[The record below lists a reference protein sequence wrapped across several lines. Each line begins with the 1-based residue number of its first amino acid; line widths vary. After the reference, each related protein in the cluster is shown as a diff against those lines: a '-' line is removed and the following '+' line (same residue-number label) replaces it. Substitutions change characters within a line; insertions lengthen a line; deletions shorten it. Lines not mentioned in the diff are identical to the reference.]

1 MSLKENIS
9 AAINSDINAQISS
22 DAATNISEEVNSHI
36 SLKTLSLQ
44 ESGEIVTVNNVTYS
58 TVHDNISMY
67 NNFVADDY
75 YASKSWVLSKNYLT
89 KEDIGDIDITN
100 NIEELLN
107 NKADKNH
114 NHNDLYYTKDVT
126 DATNNLLKE
135 ELTNKIPTKTS
146 QLVNDS
152 NYTTATQLNKV
163 TELIPN
169 TATVD
174 NQLADKNFVNS
185 SISTA
190 TAEFRGTVE
199 NLEDL
204 NNLTADI
211 NDYAFYKH
219 KDENGNT
226 VFDRYKFT
234 DQWEYEYTLNNS
246 SFTAE
251 QWATIN
257 SGITKNSIPTTT
269 SELINDS
276 NFATTS
282 AIPTKTSDLTNDSNF
297 AIISEI
303 PTKTSELINDSNYTT
318 SEDIQTAINN
328 IPSAGFEDILEGV
341 VGRTKVEWN
350 SLNAGEYGSN
360 STYNGATLPPV
371 MLEGTTAF
379 WNSGSGKPL
388 DISFHFTKKEKMTSL
403 QVKCPPYGGNST
415 TMTIYYAQEGDTELT
430 LYKEIAT
437 ISIIERKS
445 YDFNEEGISA
455 DYWVIRFTTSGWI
468 DLRLCKPGSSFT
480 PGLYSEV
487 FHEQLMDKM
496 NGYQPVGN
504 YALKSEIPTVPTKTS
519 QLINDSSYITST
531 DLNKVTELIP
541 NTATTE
547 NKLVDKNFVNSSIS
561 TATATFKGTF
571 DNLTEL
577 QQTSADLN
585 DYAYFKHTDDNHN
598 IVYSR
603 YKYSDGV
610 WNFEYDLNTTGF
622 TAEQWATINSGITAN
637 SIPTNYVD
645 LSSDQTI
652 DGTKIF
658 TVVPKLSRSAYVNAN
673 VVLPNEYQLVEYIQ
687 SSGTEY
693 IDTNSRIIANTR
705 FTCTWGSVFNNGTF
719 TSASGENKGYG
730 QGNPS
735 GSNPNIAGGGRL
747 QNGVVTFWFSGS
759 NYSTSLSASAST
771 SIYADIITTSENTLK
786 FSMTD
791 IISSTVFI
799 NNTLTNFTIYPVNN
813 MFLFRDSS
821 GQYPFYSAK
830 KIYDVKFETRA
841 SSSEEFTVVK
851 HLIPCYRKLDHVCGF
866 YDIIGNEFYTNKGTG
881 VLLAGPDVI
890 DGKLLYDLG
899 FNSNMVLS
907 ELRSITGYNSSK
919 TQVLK
924 NVNGIFKWVDE

>member
-36 SLKTLSLQ
+36 SLKTLSLK

-204 NNLTADI
+204 NTLIADI

-234 DQWEYEYTLNNS
+234 DKWEYEYTLNNS

-257 SGITKNSIPTTT
+257 SGITKNSIPTKT

-282 AIPTKTSDLTNDSNF
+282 AIPTKTSDLTNDSSF
-297 AIISEI
+297 VVISEI
-303 PTKTSELINDSNYTT
+303 PTKTSELTNDSGYTT
-318 SEDIQTAINN
+318 SEDIQTAIDN

-341 VGRTKVEWN
+341 TGRTKVEWN
-350 SLNAGEYGSN
+350 NLNASEYGSN

-371 MLEGTTAF
+371 MLESTTAF

-388 DISFHFTKKEKMTSL
+388 DISFHFAKKEKITSL
-403 QVKCPPYGGNST
+403 QVKCPPYGGHST

-445 YDFNEEGISA
+445 YDFNEEGILA
-455 DYWVIRFTTSGWI
+455 DYWVVRFTASGWI
-468 DLRLCKPGSSFT
+468 DLRLCKPGSAFT

-519 QLINDSSYITST
+519 QLTNDSSYINST
-531 DLNKVTELIP
+531 DLNKITELIP

-585 DYAYFKHTDDNHN
+585 DYAYFKHNDDNHN

-645 LSSDQTI
+645 LSSNQTI
-652 DGTKIF
+652 AGKKVFSTKPVYEEHI
-658 TVVPKLSRSAYVNAN
+658 VVGHN
-673 VVLPNEYQLVEYIQ
+673 LPDEYQEVEYIQ
-687 SSGTEY
+687 SGGTQY
-693 IDTNSRIIANTR
+693 IDTGINPKIKPRLVVNMMLLNSADKDYWGNKAIDGSSYYAN
-705 FTCTWGSVFNNGTF
+705 F
-719 TSASGENKGYG
+719 
-730 QGNPS
+730 
-735 GSNPNIAGGGRL
+735 AGGIVMYYRYGRTSSI
-747 QNGVVTFWFSGS
+747 NTGVSAPFNEFHEWDVSDAIYLDKVKLYTTNNVYTYNANQS
-759 NYSTSLSASAST
+759 NIYLFKSARS
-771 SIYADIITTSENTLK
+771 YG
-786 FSMTD
+786 
-791 IISSTVFI
+791 
-799 NNTLTNFTIYPVNN
+799 NF
-813 MFLFRDSS
+813 
-821 GQYPFYSAK
+821 
-830 KIYDVKFETRA
+830 RA
-841 SSSEEFTVVK
+841 SYFILYDGDEKVREYY
-851 HLIPCYRKLDHVCGF
+851 PCYRKSDNAIGLFDKVSNTFFPNLGSGVF
-866 YDIIGNEFYTNKGTG
+866 IKGNDIISGEAIIERELVSNADIQANI
-881 VLLAGPDVI
+881 LAYLQHIPNYSV
-890 DGKLLYDLG
+890 
-899 FNSNMVLS
+899 N
-907 ELRSITGYNSSK
+907 K

>member
-9 AAINSDINAQISS
+9 STINSDINTQISS
-22 DAATNISEEVNSHI
+22 DAATNISEEVDSHI
-36 SLKTLSLQ
+36 SLKTLSLK
-44 ESGEIVTVNNVTYS
+44 ESGEIIKVNNITYS

-114 NHNDLYYTKDVT
+114 DHNDLYYTKDIIDT
-126 DATNNLLKE
+126 TNNLLKE

-169 TATVD
+169 TATVN

-204 NNLTADI
+204 NNLIADI
-211 NDYAFYKH
+211 NDYSFYKH

-234 DQWEYEYTLNNS
+234 NKWEYEYTLNNS

-257 SGITKNSIPTTT
+257 SGITKNSIPTKT

-276 NFATTS
+276 NFATTD
-282 AIPTKTSDLTNDSNF
+282 AIPTKTSDLTNDSSF
-297 AIISEI
+297 VVISEI
-303 PTKTSELINDSNYTT
+303 PTKTSELINDSGYTT
-318 SEDIQTAINN
+318 SEDIQIAIDN

-415 TMTIYYAQEGDTELT
+415 TMTVYYAQEGDTELT

-504 YALKSEIPTVPTKTS
+504 YALKSDIPTVPTKTS
-519 QLINDSSYITST
+519 QLINDSNFIT
-531 DLNKVTELIP
+531 
-541 NTATTE
+541 
-547 NKLVDKNFVNSSIS
+547 
-561 TATATFKGTF
+561 
-571 DNLTEL
+571 
-577 QQTSADLN
+577 
-585 DYAYFKHTDDNHN
+585 
-598 IVYSR
+598 
-603 YKYSDGV
+603 
-610 WNFEYDLNTTGF
+610 
-622 TAEQWATINSGITAN
+622 
-637 SIPTNYVD
+637 
-645 LSSDQTI
+645 
-652 DGTKIF
+652 
-658 TVVPKLSRSAYVNAN
+658 
-673 VVLPNEYQLVEYIQ
+673 VE
-687 SSGTEY
+687 E
-693 IDTNSRIIANTR
+693 
-705 FTCTWGSVFNNGTF
+705 
-719 TSASGENKGYG
+719 
-730 QGNPS
+730 
-735 GSNPNIAGGGRL
+735 
-747 QNGVVTFWFSGS
+747 
-759 NYSTSLSASAST
+759 
-771 SIYADIITTSENTLK
+771 
-786 FSMTD
+786 
-791 IISSTVFI
+791 
-799 NNTLTNFTIYPVNN
+799 
-813 MFLFRDSS
+813 
-821 GQYPFYSAK
+821 
-830 KIYDVKFETRA
+830 
-841 SSSEEFTVVK
+841 
-851 HLIPCYRKLDHVCGF
+851 
-866 YDIIGNEFYTNKGTG
+866 
-881 VLLAGPDVI
+881 
-890 DGKLLYDLG
+890 
-899 FNSNMVLS
+899 VLS
-907 ELRSITGYNSSK
+907 ELRSITGYDSSK

>member
-36 SLKTLSLQ
+36 SLKSLSLK

-114 NHNDLYYTKDVT
+114 DHNDLYYTKDVIDIT
-126 DATNNLLKE
+126 DNLLKE

-169 TATVD
+169 TATAD

-257 SGITKNSIPTTT
+257 SGITKNSIPTNYVTTDTEQRVTGRKIFAVRPMCEVEKTTGHFLPDEYQEVEYIQSSGSQYINTGINPKIKPRVIMKMAMIDPRDSDYFGNSAINGSAFFGNFSAYSLMYYRYGSTSALNTGISVKQNQWHEWDISQSVYLDGDLRYTTTNTYTYNSSQISICIFKCRNYATYQLAYFILYDGEEKVREFYPCYRKSDSAIGLYDKVTNKFYPNSGRGTFIKGADVQSGTFIEEYELAT
-269 SELINDS
+269 SEALKTMSYNDLLDKPL
-276 NFATTS
+276 
-282 AIPTKTSDLTNDSNF
+282 IPTKTSQLTNDSNYL
-297 AIISEI
+297 
-303 PTKTSELINDSNYTT
+303 TKTNGDS
-318 SEDIQTAINN
+318 
-328 IPSAGFEDILEGV
+328 
-341 VGRTKVEWN
+341 
-350 SLNAGEYGSN
+350 
-360 STYNGATLPPV
+360 
-371 MLEGTTAF
+371 
-379 WNSGSGKPL
+379 
-388 DISFHFTKKEKMTSL
+388 
-403 QVKCPPYGGNST
+403 
-415 TMTIYYAQEGDTELT
+415 YYQAKGD
-430 LYKEIAT
+430 
-437 ISIIERKS
+437 
-445 YDFNEEGISA
+445 
-455 DYWVIRFTTSGWI
+455 
-468 DLRLCKPGSSFT
+468 
-480 PGLYSEV
+480 
-487 FHEQLMDKM
+487 
-496 NGYQPVGN
+496 
-504 YALKSEIPTVPTKTS
+504 YALKSEIPTVNNAS
-519 QLINDSSYITST
+519 
-531 DLNKVTELIP
+531 
-541 NTATTE
+541 
-547 NKLVDKNFVNSSIS
+547 LVIQQNGIDI
-561 TATATFKGTF
+561 ATF
-571 DNLTEL
+571 
-577 QQTSADLN
+577 
-585 DYAYFKHTDDNHN
+585 
-598 IVYSR
+598 
-603 YKYSDGV
+603 
-610 WNFEYDLNTTGF
+610 
-622 TAEQWATINSGITAN
+622 TAN
-637 SIPTNYVD
+637 SEIDTTVDITTPTNYVD
-645 LSSDQTI
+645 LTSNQTI

-658 TVVPKLSRSAYVNAN
+658 TVVPKVYKNAYVNAD
-673 VVLPNEYQLVEYIQ
+673 VVLPDEYQLVEYIQ

-705 FTCTWGSVFNNGTF
+705 FTCTWGSVFNNGSF
-719 TSASGENKGYG
+719 VSASGENKGYG

-735 GSNPNIAGGGRL
+735 GASPNITGGGRL
-747 QNGVVTFWFSGS
+747 QNNVITFWFSGS
-759 NYSTSLSASAST
+759 NYSTSLNASLST
-771 SIYADIITTSENTLK
+771 SIYTDIITTSENTLK
-786 FSMTD
+786 FNMTD
-791 IISSTVFI
+791 IINDTVFI
-799 NNTLTNFTIYPVNN
+799 NNTITNFTNYPVHN

-851 HLIPCYRKLDHVCGF
+851 HLIPCYRKSDNVCGF

-881 VLLAGPDVI
+881 TFVSGSDII
-890 DGKLLYDLG
+890 DGKLLYNLG
-899 FNSNMVLS
+899 FNYGTVLS
-907 ELRSITGYNSSK
+907 ELRSITGYDSSK

>member
-36 SLKTLSLQ
+36 NLKSLSLK
-44 ESGEIVTVNNVTYS
+44 ESGEIVTVNNITYS

-67 NNFVADDY
+67 NNFVTDDY

-114 NHNDLYYTKDVT
+114 DHNDLYYTKDVIDIT
-126 DATNNLLKE
+126 DNLLKE

-169 TATVD
+169 TATAD

-204 NNLTADI
+204 NSISANI

-219 KDENGNT
+219 IDENGNT
-226 VFDRYKFT
+226 LFDRYKFT
-234 DQWEYEYTLNNS
+234 DKWEYEYTLNNS

-257 SGITKNSIPTTT
+257 SGLTENSIPTNYVTTDTEQRVTGRKIFAVRPMCEVEKTTGHYLPDEYQEVEYIQSSGSQYINTGVNPKIKPRVIMKMAMINPSDSDYFGNSAINGSAFFGDFSAYSLMYYRYGSTSALNTGISVKQNQWHEWDISQSVYLDGDLRYTTTNTYTYNSNQINICIFKCRNYATYQLAYFILYDGEEKVREFYPCYRKSDSVIGLYDKVTNKFYPNNGNGVFIKGADVQSGTFIEEYEFLTSEYFKSISYKDLVDKPFIPTHISQLTNDKNYLTKINGDSYYQAKGDYALKSEMPTVPTKVSELTNDSGFVTISVIPTKT

-276 NFATTS
+276 NFATAS
-282 AIPTKTSDLTNDSNF
+282 AIPTKTSDLT
-297 AIISEI
+297 
-303 PTKTSELINDSNYTT
+303 NDSNYTT

-371 MLEGTTAF
+371 MLESTTAF

-445 YDFNEEGISA
+445 YDFNEESISA
-455 DYWVIRFTTSGWI
+455 DYWVIRFTTPGWI

-504 YALKSEIPTVPTKTS
+504 YALKSDIPTVPTKTS
-519 QLINDSSYITST
+519 QLINDSNFIT
-531 DLNKVTELIP
+531 
-541 NTATTE
+541 
-547 NKLVDKNFVNSSIS
+547 
-561 TATATFKGTF
+561 
-571 DNLTEL
+571 
-577 QQTSADLN
+577 
-585 DYAYFKHTDDNHN
+585 
-598 IVYSR
+598 
-603 YKYSDGV
+603 
-610 WNFEYDLNTTGF
+610 
-622 TAEQWATINSGITAN
+622 
-637 SIPTNYVD
+637 
-645 LSSDQTI
+645 
-652 DGTKIF
+652 
-658 TVVPKLSRSAYVNAN
+658 
-673 VVLPNEYQLVEYIQ
+673 VE
-687 SSGTEY
+687 E
-693 IDTNSRIIANTR
+693 
-705 FTCTWGSVFNNGTF
+705 
-719 TSASGENKGYG
+719 
-730 QGNPS
+730 
-735 GSNPNIAGGGRL
+735 
-747 QNGVVTFWFSGS
+747 
-759 NYSTSLSASAST
+759 
-771 SIYADIITTSENTLK
+771 
-786 FSMTD
+786 
-791 IISSTVFI
+791 
-799 NNTLTNFTIYPVNN
+799 
-813 MFLFRDSS
+813 
-821 GQYPFYSAK
+821 
-830 KIYDVKFETRA
+830 
-841 SSSEEFTVVK
+841 
-851 HLIPCYRKLDHVCGF
+851 
-866 YDIIGNEFYTNKGTG
+866 
-881 VLLAGPDVI
+881 
-890 DGKLLYDLG
+890 
-899 FNSNMVLS
+899 VLS
-907 ELRSITGYNSSK
+907 ELRSITGYDSSK
-919 TQVLK
+919 AQVLK
-924 NVNGIFKWVDE
+924 NVNGIFKWIDE

>member
-36 SLKTLSLQ
+36 SLKKLSLK
-44 ESGEIVTVNNVTYS
+44 ESGEIVKVNNITYS
-58 TVHDNISMY
+58 TVNDNISMY
-67 NNFVADDY
+67 NNFVADNY

-89 KEDIGDIDITN
+89 KEDIGDIDITK

-107 NKADKNH
+107 NKADKDH
-114 NHNDLYYTKDVT
+114 DHNDLYYTKDVIDT
-126 DATNNLLKE
+126 TENLLKE

-152 NYTTATQLNKV
+152 HYTTATQLKKV

-169 TATVD
+169 TATVN

-219 KDENGNT
+219 LDDDGNT

-234 DQWEYEYTLNNS
+234 DKWEYEYTLNNS

-257 SGITKNSIPTTT
+257 SGLTVNSIPTKT

-276 NFATTS
+276 NFATTN
-282 AIPTKTSDLTNDSNF
+282 AIPTKTSDLINDSSF
-297 AIISEI
+297 VVISEM
-303 PTKTSELINDSNYTT
+303 PTKTSELTNDSGYTT
-318 SEDIQTAINN
+318 SEDIQTAIDN
-328 IPSAGFEDILEGV
+328 IPPAGFEDILEGLI
-341 VGRTKVEWN
+341 GRTKVEWN
-350 SLNAGEYGSN
+350 TLNTSEYGSN

-371 MLEGTTAF
+371 MLESATAF

-388 DISFHFTKKEKMTSL
+388 DISFHFAKKEKITSL
-403 QVKCPPYGGNST
+403 QVKCPPYGGNSI
-415 TMTIYYAQEGDTELT
+415 TMTVYYAQEGDTELT

-455 DYWVIRFTTSGWI
+455 DYWVVRFTAPGWI
-468 DLRLCKPGSSFT
+468 DLRLCKPISSFT

-487 FHEQLMDKM
+487 FHEQLMDKL

-504 YALKSEIPTVPTKTS
+504 YALKSDIPTVPTKTS
-519 QLINDSSYITST
+519 QLINDSSYVTST

-577 QQTSADLN
+577 EQTSADLN

-598 IVYSR
+598 IIYSR

-645 LSSDQTI
+645 LSSDQNI
-652 DGTKIF
+652 AGKKVFSEKPVYEEHII
-658 TVVPKLSRSAYVNAN
+658 VGHN
-673 VVLPNEYQLVEYIQ
+673 LPDEYQEVEYIQ
-687 SSGTEY
+687 SGGTQY
-693 IDTNSRIIANTR
+693 IDTGINPKIKPRVVVNMMLLNSADKDYWGNKAINGSAYFAN
-705 FTCTWGSVFNNGTF
+705 F
-719 TSASGENKGYG
+719 ASGILMYYRYG
-730 QGNPS
+730 RTSSLNTGVSAPFNEFHEWDVSDAIYLDKVKLYTTNNVYTYNADQSNIYLFKSARSYGN
-735 GSNPNIAGGGRL
+735 
-747 QNGVVTFWFSGS
+747 F
-759 NYSTSLSASAST
+759 
-771 SIYADIITTSENTLK
+771 
-786 FSMTD
+786 
-791 IISSTVFI
+791 
-799 NNTLTNFTIYPVNN
+799 
-813 MFLFRDSS
+813 
-821 GQYPFYSAK
+821 
-830 KIYDVKFETRA
+830 RA
-841 SSSEEFTVVK
+841 SYFILYDGDEKVREYY
-851 HLIPCYRKLDHVCGF
+851 PCYRKSDNAIGLFDKVSNTFFPNLGSGVF
-866 YDIIGNEFYTNKGTG
+866 IKGNDIISGEAIVERELVSNADIQANI
-881 VLLAGPDVI
+881 LAYLKHIVNYDV
-890 DGKLLYDLG
+890 
-899 FNSNMVLS
+899 N
-907 ELRSITGYNSSK
+907 K

>member
-1 MSLKENIS
+1 MSLKKNIS
-9 AAINSDINAQISS
+9 STVNTNINTQISS

-36 SLKTLSLQ
+36 SLKALSLK
-44 ESGEIVTVNNVTYS
+44 ESGEIVNVNNITYS
-58 TVHDNISMY
+58 TVHDNIDMY

-114 NHNDLYYTKDVT
+114 NHNDLYYTKDVIDLT
-126 DATNNLLKE
+126 DNLLKE

-146 QLVNDS
+146 QLINDS
-152 NYTTATQLNKV
+152 NYTTVMQLNKV

-199 NLEDL
+199 NLENL
-204 NNLTADI
+204 NNLIADI

-226 VFDRYKFT
+226 VFDRYKFN
-234 DQWEYEYTLNNS
+234 DQWDYEYTLNNS

-251 QWATIN
+251 QWSAIN
-257 SGITKNSIPTTT
+257 SEITSNLVNTIKDNTIALNNL
-269 SELINDS
+269 SEIARTGSYTDLIDKPI
-276 NFATTS
+276 
-282 AIPTKTSDLTNDSNF
+282 IPTKISELTNDSG
-297 AIISEI
+297 
-303 PTKTSELINDSNYTT
+303 YTT
-318 SEDIQTAINN
+318 SEDIQTAIDN
-328 IPSAGFEDILEGV
+328 IPSASFADILEGI

-350 SLNAGEYGSN
+350 NLNAGEYGSN

-371 MLEGTTAF
+371 MLESTTAF

-388 DISFHFTKKEKMTSL
+388 DISFHFTKKEKITSL

-445 YDFNEEGISA
+445 YDFNEEGILA
-455 DYWVIRFTTSGWI
+455 DYWVIRFTAPGWI
-468 DLRLCKPGSSFT
+468 DLRLCKPGGSFT

-504 YALKSEIPTVPTKTS
+504 YALKSDIPTVPTKTS

-541 NTATTE
+541 DTATIE

-645 LSSDQTI
+645 LSSDQI
-652 DGTKIF
+652 INGKKIF
-658 TVVPKLSRSAYVNAN
+658 SEKPVYEEHIVVGHN
-673 VVLPNEYQLVEYIQ
+673 LPDEYQEVEYIQ
-687 SSGTEY
+687 SGGTQY
-693 IDTNSRIIANTR
+693 IDTGINPKIKPRVVVNMMLLNSADKDDWGNKAIDGSSYYAN
-705 FTCTWGSVFNNGTF
+705 F
-719 TSASGENKGYG
+719 
-730 QGNPS
+730 
-735 GSNPNIAGGGRL
+735 AGGILMYYRYGRTSSI
-747 QNGVVTFWFSGS
+747 NTGVSAPFNEFHEWDVSDAIYLDKVKLYTTNNVYTYDANQS
-759 NYSTSLSASAST
+759 NIYLFKSARS
-771 SIYADIITTSENTLK
+771 YG
-786 FSMTD
+786 
-791 IISSTVFI
+791 
-799 NNTLTNFTIYPVNN
+799 NF
-813 MFLFRDSS
+813 
-821 GQYPFYSAK
+821 
-830 KIYDVKFETRA
+830 RA
-841 SSSEEFTVVK
+841 SYFILYDGDEKVREYY
-851 HLIPCYRKLDHVCGF
+851 PCYRKSDNAIGLFDKVSNTFFPNLGSGIF
-866 YDIIGNEFYTNKGTG
+866 IKGNDIISGEAIVERELVSNADIQANI
-881 VLLAGPDVI
+881 LAYLQHIV
-890 DGKLLYDLG
+890 
-899 FNSNMVLS
+899 N
-907 ELRSITGYNSSK
+907 YNVNR

>member
-22 DAATNISEEVNSHI
+22 DAATNISEEVNSYI

-44 ESGEIVTVNNVTYS
+44 ERGEIVKVNNITYS
-58 TVHDNISMY
+58 TVNDNISMY

-114 NHNDLYYTKDVT
+114 DHNDLYYTKDVIDLT
-126 DATNNLLKE
+126 DNLLKE

-169 TATVD
+169 TATV
-174 NQLADKNFVNS
+174 
-185 SISTA
+185 
-190 TAEFRGTVE
+190 
-199 NLEDL
+199 
-204 NNLTADI
+204 
-211 NDYAFYKH
+211 
-219 KDENGNT
+219 
-226 VFDRYKFT
+226 
-234 DQWEYEYTLNNS
+234 
-246 SFTAE
+246 
-251 QWATIN
+251 
-257 SGITKNSIPTTT
+257 
-269 SELINDS
+269 
-276 NFATTS
+276 
-282 AIPTKTSDLTNDSNF
+282 
-297 AIISEI
+297 
-303 PTKTSELINDSNYTT
+303 
-318 SEDIQTAINN
+318 
-328 IPSAGFEDILEGV
+328 
-341 VGRTKVEWN
+341 
-350 SLNAGEYGSN
+350 
-360 STYNGATLPPV
+360 
-371 MLEGTTAF
+371 
-379 WNSGSGKPL
+379 
-388 DISFHFTKKEKMTSL
+388 
-403 QVKCPPYGGNST
+403 
-415 TMTIYYAQEGDTELT
+415 
-430 LYKEIAT
+430 
-437 ISIIERKS
+437 
-445 YDFNEEGISA
+445 
-455 DYWVIRFTTSGWI
+455 
-468 DLRLCKPGSSFT
+468 
-480 PGLYSEV
+480 
-487 FHEQLMDKM
+487 
-496 NGYQPVGN
+496 
-504 YALKSEIPTVPTKTS
+504 
-519 QLINDSSYITST
+519 
-531 DLNKVTELIP
+531 
-541 NTATTE
+541 E

-577 QQTSADLN
+577 QQANADLN
-585 DYAYFKHTDDNHN
+585 DYAYFKHIDDNHN

-622 TAEQWATINSGITAN
+622 TAEQWATINSGVTAN

-645 LSSDQTI
+645 LTSNQTI

-658 TVVPKLSRSAYVNAN
+658 TVVPKVYKNAYVNAN
-673 VVLPNEYQLVEYIQ
+673 IVLPDGYQLVEYIQ

-693 IDTNSRIIANTR
+693 IDTNSRVIANTR
-705 FTCTWGSVFNNGTF
+705 FTCTWGSVFNNGSF
-719 TSASGENKGYG
+719 VASSTENKGYG

-735 GSNPNIAGGGRL
+735 GSSPNIAGGGRL

-759 NYSTSLSASAST
+759 NYSTSLVPSVST
-771 SIYADIITTSENTLK
+771 NVYTDIITTSENTLN

-791 IISSTVFI
+791 IITNNVFT
-799 NNTLTNFTIYPVNN
+799 NTTLTNFTNYPVRN

-841 SSSEEFTVVK
+841 SSSEDFVVVK
-851 HLIPCYRKLDHVCGF
+851 HLIPCYRKSDNVCGF

-881 VLLAGPDVI
+881 TLIAGSNIV

-899 FNSNMVLS
+899 FNYNSVLS
-907 ELRSITGYNSSK
+907 ELKSITGYNSSK

>member
-9 AAINSDINAQISS
+9 STINSDINAKISS
-22 DAATNISEEVNSHI
+22 DAATNISEEVDSHI
-36 SLKTLSLQ
+36 SLKTLSLK
-44 ESGEIVTVNNVTYS
+44 ESGEIVKINNVTYS

-114 NHNDLYYTKDVT
+114 DHNDLYYTKDIT

-146 QLVNDS
+146 QLVNAS

-163 TELIPN
+163 TELIPT
-169 TATVD
+169 TATAD

-219 KDENGNT
+219 KDKNGNT

-282 AIPTKTSDLTNDSNF
+282 AIPTKTS
-297 AIISEI
+297 
-303 PTKTSELINDSNYTT
+303 ELINDSNYTT
-318 SEDIQTAINN
+318 SEDIQTAIDN

-371 MLEGTTAF
+371 MLESTTAF

-531 DLNKVTELIP
+531 DLNKVTKLIP
-541 NTATTE
+541 NTATIE

-577 QQTSADLN
+577 QQTNADLN

-645 LSSDQTI
+645 LSSDQI
-652 DGTKIF
+652 INGKKIF
-658 TVVPKLSRSAYVNAN
+658 SKKPVYEEHIVITNHN
-673 VVLPNEYQLVEYIQ
+673 LPDEYQEVEYIQ
-687 SSGTEY
+687 SGGTQY
-693 IDTNSRIIANTR
+693 IDTGINPKIKPRVVVNMMLLNSADKDYWGNNNIDGSAYLAN
-705 FTCTWGSVFNNGTF
+705 F
-719 TSASGENKGYG
+719 ASGILMYYRYG
-730 QGNPS
+730 RT
-735 GSNPNIAGGGRL
+735 GSINTGVTAPFNEFHEWDVSDAIYLDKVKLYTTPNVYTYNAN
-747 QNGVVTFWFSGS
+747 QS
-759 NYSTSLSASAST
+759 N
-771 SIYADIITTSENTLK
+771 IY
-786 FSMTD
+786 
-791 IISSTVFI
+791 
-799 NNTLTNFTIYPVNN
+799 
-813 MFLFRDSS
+813 LFR
-821 GQYPFYSAK
+821 SARSYGVFRASYFI
-830 KIYDVKFETRA
+830 IYDGDEKVREYY
-841 SSSEEFTVVK
+841 
-851 HLIPCYRKLDHVCGF
+851 PCYRKSDNAIGLFDKVSNTFFPNLGSGIF
-866 YDIIGNEFYTNKGTG
+866 IKGNDIIPGDTVFERELISNADITAYLKN
-881 VLLAGPDVI
+881 I
-890 DGKLLYDLG
+890 SNYDA
-899 FNSNMVLS
+899 N
-907 ELRSITGYNSSK
+907 K
-919 TQVLK
+919 TQILK
-924 NVNGIFKWVDE
+924 NINGIFKWVDE

>member
-9 AAINSDINAQISS
+9 TAIKSDINAQISS
-22 DAATNISEEVNSHI
+22 DAATNISEEVDSHI
-36 SLKTLSLQ
+36 SLKKLSLK
-44 ESGEIVTVNNVTYS
+44 ESGEIIKVNNITYS
-58 TVHDNISMY
+58 TVNDNISMY

-114 NHNDLYYTKDVT
+114 DHNDLYYTKDVIDLT
-126 DATNNLLKE
+126 DNLLKE

-152 NYTTATQLNKV
+152 NYTTVMQLNKI
-163 TELIPN
+163 TELVPN
-169 TATVD
+169 TATVN

-204 NNLTADI
+204 NSISANI

-219 KDENGNT
+219 IDESGNT
-226 VFDRYKFT
+226 LFDRYKFT
-234 DQWEYEYTLNNS
+234 DKWEYEYTLNNS

-257 SGITKNSIPTTT
+257 SGITKNSIPTKT

-303 PTKTSELINDSNYTT
+303 PTKTSELVNDSNYTT
-318 SEDIQTAINN
+318 SEDIQIAIDN
-328 IPSAGFEDILEGV
+328 IPSAGFADILEGLI
-341 VGRTKVEWN
+341 GRTKVEWN

-415 TMTIYYAQEGDTELT
+415 TMTIYYAQEGDTELI

-445 YDFNEEGISA
+445 YDFNEEGILA

-504 YALKSEIPTVPTKTS
+504 YALKSDIPTVPTKTS
-519 QLINDSSYITST
+519 QLTNDSNFIT
-531 DLNKVTELIP
+531 
-541 NTATTE
+541 
-547 NKLVDKNFVNSSIS
+547 
-561 TATATFKGTF
+561 
-571 DNLTEL
+571 
-577 QQTSADLN
+577 
-585 DYAYFKHTDDNHN
+585 
-598 IVYSR
+598 
-603 YKYSDGV
+603 
-610 WNFEYDLNTTGF
+610 
-622 TAEQWATINSGITAN
+622 
-637 SIPTNYVD
+637 
-645 LSSDQTI
+645 
-652 DGTKIF
+652 
-658 TVVPKLSRSAYVNAN
+658 
-673 VVLPNEYQLVEYIQ
+673 VE
-687 SSGTEY
+687 G
-693 IDTNSRIIANTR
+693 
-705 FTCTWGSVFNNGTF
+705 
-719 TSASGENKGYG
+719 
-730 QGNPS
+730 
-735 GSNPNIAGGGRL
+735 
-747 QNGVVTFWFSGS
+747 
-759 NYSTSLSASAST
+759 
-771 SIYADIITTSENTLK
+771 
-786 FSMTD
+786 
-791 IISSTVFI
+791 
-799 NNTLTNFTIYPVNN
+799 
-813 MFLFRDSS
+813 
-821 GQYPFYSAK
+821 
-830 KIYDVKFETRA
+830 
-841 SSSEEFTVVK
+841 
-851 HLIPCYRKLDHVCGF
+851 
-866 YDIIGNEFYTNKGTG
+866 
-881 VLLAGPDVI
+881 
-890 DGKLLYDLG
+890 
-899 FNSNMVLS
+899 VLS

>member
-36 SLKTLSLQ
+36 NLKKLSLQ
-44 ESGEIVTVNNVTYS
+44 ERGEIVKVNNITYS

-114 NHNDLYYTKDVT
+114 NHNDLYYTKDVIDLT
-126 DATNNLLKE
+126 DNLLKE

-152 NYTTATQLNKV
+152 DYTTATQLNKV

-169 TATVD
+169 TATTD

-204 NNLTADI
+204 NGLDANI
-211 NDYAFYKH
+211 NDYAFYRH
-219 KDENGNT
+219 IDESGNT
-226 VFDRYKFT
+226 LFDRYKFT
-234 DQWEYEYTLNNS
+234 NKWEYEYTLNNS

-257 SGITKNSIPTTT
+257 SG
-269 SELINDS
+269 
-276 NFATTS
+276 
-282 AIPTKTSDLTNDSNF
+282 
-297 AIISEI
+297 
-303 PTKTSELINDSNYTT
+303 
-318 SEDIQTAINN
+318 
-328 IPSAGFEDILEGV
+328 
-341 VGRTKVEWN
+341 
-350 SLNAGEYGSN
+350 
-360 STYNGATLPPV
+360 
-371 MLEGTTAF
+371 
-379 WNSGSGKPL
+379 
-388 DISFHFTKKEKMTSL
+388 
-403 QVKCPPYGGNST
+403 
-415 TMTIYYAQEGDTELT
+415 
-430 LYKEIAT
+430 
-437 ISIIERKS
+437 
-445 YDFNEEGISA
+445 
-455 DYWVIRFTTSGWI
+455 
-468 DLRLCKPGSSFT
+468 
-480 PGLYSEV
+480 
-487 FHEQLMDKM
+487 
-496 NGYQPVGN
+496 
-504 YALKSEIPTVPTKTS
+504 
-519 QLINDSSYITST
+519 
-531 DLNKVTELIP
+531 
-541 NTATTE
+541 
-547 NKLVDKNFVNSSIS
+547 
-561 TATATFKGTF
+561 
-571 DNLTEL
+571 LTE
-577 QQTSADLN
+577 
-585 DYAYFKHTDDNHN
+585 
-598 IVYSR
+598 
-603 YKYSDGV
+603 
-610 WNFEYDLNTTGF
+610 
-622 TAEQWATINSGITAN
+622 N
-637 SIPTNYVD
+637 SIPTNYVTTDTEQRVTGKKIFAVRPMCEIEKTIGHYLPDEYQEVEYIQSSGSQYINTGVNPKIKPRVIMKMAMINPGDSDYFGNSSINGSAFFGNFSSYGLNFYRYGSTSALNTGISVKQNQWYEWDISQSVYLDGD
-645 LSSDQTI
+645 LRYTTTNTYTYNPNQINISIFKCRNYATYQLAYFILYDGEEKVREFYPCYRKSDGVIGLYDKVTNKFYPNNGNGVFIRGADIQSGTFIEEYKFLTSEDFKSISYKDLVDKPFIPTHISQLINDKNYLTKTNGDSYYQAKGDYALKSEMPTVNNASLVIQQNGVDIATFTANSETDTTVDITTPTDYVDLTSNQTI

-658 TVVPKLSRSAYVNAN
+658 TVVPKVYKNAYVNAD
-673 VVLPNEYQLVEYIQ
+673 VVLPDEYQLVEYIQ

-693 IDTNSRIIANTR
+693 IDTNSRVIANTR
-705 FTCTWGSVFNNGTF
+705 FTCTWGSVFNNGSF
-719 TSASGENKGYG
+719 VASSTENKGYG

-735 GSNPNIAGGGRL
+735 GSSPNIAGGGRL
-747 QNGVVTFWFSGS
+747 QNNVVTFWFSGS
-759 NYSTSLSASAST
+759 NYSTSLGPSVST
-771 SIYADIITTSENTLK
+771 SVYTDIITTSENNLN

-791 IISSTVFI
+791 IITNNVFT
-799 NNTLTNFTIYPVNN
+799 NTTLTNFTIYPVNN

-841 SSSEEFTVVK
+841 SSSEDFVVVK
-851 HLIPCYRKLDHVCGF
+851 HLIPCYRKSDHVCGF

-881 VLLAGPDVI
+881 TLIAGSDVI
-890 DGKLLYDLG
+890 EGKLLYDLG

>member
-36 SLKTLSLQ
+36 SLKSLSLK
-44 ESGEIVTVNNVTYS
+44 ESGEIVTVNNITYS

-114 NHNDLYYTKDVT
+114 DHNDLYYTKDVIDIT
-126 DATNNLLKE
+126 DNLLKE
-135 ELTNKIPTKTS
+135 ELINKIPTKTS

-199 NLEDL
+199 NLEEL
-204 NNLTADI
+204 NSISANI

-219 KDENGNT
+219 IDKNGNT
-226 VFDRYKFT
+226 LFDRYKFT
-234 DQWEYEYTLNNS
+234 DKWEYEYTLNNS

-257 SGITKNSIPTTT
+257 SGLTENSIPTNYVTTDTEQRVTGRKIFAVRPMCEVEKTTGHYLPDEYQEVEYIQSSGSQYINTGVNPKIKPRVIMKMAMIDPRDSDYFGNSAINGSAFFGNFSAYSLMYYRYGSTSALNTGISVKQNQWHEWDISQSVYLDGDLRYTTTNTYTYNSNQISICIFKCRNYATYQLAYFILYDGEEKVREFYPCYRKSDNEIGLYDRVTNEFYPNSGRGVFIKGADVQSGTFIEEYELAT
-269 SELINDS
+269 SEALKTMSYNDLLDKPL
-276 NFATTS
+276 
-282 AIPTKTSDLTNDSNF
+282 IPTNISQLTNDKNYLTKTNGDSYYQAKGNYALKSEIPTVPTKVSELTNDSGF
-297 AIISEI
+297 VTIGVI
-303 PTKTSELINDSNYTT
+303 PTKTSELTNDSDYTT
-318 SEDIQTAINN
+318 LEDIQTAIDN

-341 VGRTKVEWN
+341 IGRTKVEWN

-388 DISFHFTKKEKMTSL
+388 DISFHFTKKEKITSL

-455 DYWVIRFTTSGWI
+455 DYWVIRFTAPGWI

-519 QLINDSSYITST
+519 QLINDSNFIT
-531 DLNKVTELIP
+531 
-541 NTATTE
+541 
-547 NKLVDKNFVNSSIS
+547 
-561 TATATFKGTF
+561 
-571 DNLTEL
+571 
-577 QQTSADLN
+577 
-585 DYAYFKHTDDNHN
+585 
-598 IVYSR
+598 
-603 YKYSDGV
+603 
-610 WNFEYDLNTTGF
+610 
-622 TAEQWATINSGITAN
+622 
-637 SIPTNYVD
+637 
-645 LSSDQTI
+645 
-652 DGTKIF
+652 
-658 TVVPKLSRSAYVNAN
+658 
-673 VVLPNEYQLVEYIQ
+673 VE
-687 SSGTEY
+687 E
-693 IDTNSRIIANTR
+693 
-705 FTCTWGSVFNNGTF
+705 
-719 TSASGENKGYG
+719 
-730 QGNPS
+730 
-735 GSNPNIAGGGRL
+735 
-747 QNGVVTFWFSGS
+747 
-759 NYSTSLSASAST
+759 
-771 SIYADIITTSENTLK
+771 
-786 FSMTD
+786 
-791 IISSTVFI
+791 
-799 NNTLTNFTIYPVNN
+799 
-813 MFLFRDSS
+813 
-821 GQYPFYSAK
+821 
-830 KIYDVKFETRA
+830 
-841 SSSEEFTVVK
+841 
-851 HLIPCYRKLDHVCGF
+851 
-866 YDIIGNEFYTNKGTG
+866 
-881 VLLAGPDVI
+881 
-890 DGKLLYDLG
+890 
-899 FNSNMVLS
+899 VLS
-907 ELRSITGYNSSK
+907 ELRSITGYDSSK

>member
-36 SLKTLSLQ
+36 SLKTLSLK
-44 ESGEIVTVNNVTYS
+44 ESGEIVKVNNITYS

-114 NHNDLYYTKDVT
+114 DHNDLYYTKDVIDT
-126 DATNNLLKE
+126 TENLLKE

-152 NYTTATQLNKV
+152 NYTTATQLNKI

-169 TATVD
+169 TATAD

-204 NNLTADI
+204 NSISANI

-219 KDENGNT
+219 IDENGNT
-226 VFDRYKFT
+226 LFDRYKFT
-234 DQWEYEYTLNNS
+234 DKWEYEYTLNNS

-251 QWATIN
+251 QWTTIN
-257 SGITKNSIPTTT
+257 SGLTANSIPTNYVTT
-269 SELINDS
+269 NTEQRVTGRKIFAVRPMCEIEKTIGHYLPDEYQEVEYIQSSGSQYINTGVNPKIKPRVVMKMAMINPGDSDYFGNSPINGSAFFGNFSSYGLNFYRYGSTKALNTGISVKQNQWYEWDMSQSVYLDGDLRYTTTNTYTYNSNQVNICIFKCRNYATYQLAYFILYDGEEKVREFYPCYRKSDSVIGLYDKVTNKFYPNNGNGVFIKGADVQSGTFIEEYKFLTSEDFKSISYKDLVDKPFIPTHISQLTNDKNYLTKTNGDSYYSNIEHTHSYNDLTNTPTIPTKLSELINDS
-276 NFATTS
+276 NFATAS
-282 AIPTKTSDLTNDSNF
+282 AIPTKTSDLTNDSN
-297 AIISEI
+297 
-303 PTKTSELINDSNYTT
+303 YTT
-318 SEDIQTAINN
+318 SEDIQTAIDN
-328 IPSAGFEDILEGV
+328 IPSASFADILEGLI
-341 VGRTKVEWN
+341 GKTKVEWN

-371 MLEGTTAF
+371 MLEGATAF

-388 DISFHFTKKEKMTSL
+388 DISFHFTKKEKITSL

-455 DYWVIRFTTSGWI
+455 DYWVIRFTAPGWI
-468 DLRLCKPGSSFT
+468 DLRLCKPGGSFT

-504 YALKSEIPTVPTKTS
+504 YALKSEIPTKTS
-519 QLINDSSYITST
+519 ELTNDSNFIT
-531 DLNKVTELIP
+531 D
-541 NTATTE
+541 
-547 NKLVDKNFVNSSIS
+547 
-561 TATATFKGTF
+561 
-571 DNLTEL
+571 
-577 QQTSADLN
+577 
-585 DYAYFKHTDDNHN
+585 
-598 IVYSR
+598 
-603 YKYSDGV
+603 
-610 WNFEYDLNTTGF
+610 
-622 TAEQWATINSGITAN
+622 
-637 SIPTNYVD
+637 
-645 LSSDQTI
+645 
-652 DGTKIF
+652 
-658 TVVPKLSRSAYVNAN
+658 
-673 VVLPNEYQLVEYIQ
+673 
-687 SSGTEY
+687 
-693 IDTNSRIIANTR
+693 
-705 FTCTWGSVFNNGTF
+705 
-719 TSASGENKGYG
+719 
-730 QGNPS
+730 
-735 GSNPNIAGGGRL
+735 
-747 QNGVVTFWFSGS
+747 
-759 NYSTSLSASAST
+759 
-771 SIYADIITTSENTLK
+771 
-786 FSMTD
+786 
-791 IISSTVFI
+791 
-799 NNTLTNFTIYPVNN
+799 
-813 MFLFRDSS
+813 
-821 GQYPFYSAK
+821 
-830 KIYDVKFETRA
+830 
-841 SSSEEFTVVK
+841 EE
-851 HLIPCYRKLDHVCGF
+851 
-866 YDIIGNEFYTNKGTG
+866 
-881 VLLAGPDVI
+881 
-890 DGKLLYDLG
+890 
-899 FNSNMVLS
+899 VLS
-907 ELRSITGYNSSK
+907 ELCSITGYNSSK

>member
-9 AAINSDINAQISS
+9 STINSDINAQISS

-36 SLKTLSLQ
+36 SLKTLSLK
-44 ESGEIVTVNNVTYS
+44 EGGEIVTVNNVTYS

-114 NHNDLYYTKDVT
+114 DHNDLYYTKDVIDIT
-126 DATNNLLKE
+126 DNLLKE

-169 TATVD
+169 TATAD

-199 NLEDL
+199 NLDDL

-226 VFDRYKFT
+226 VFDRYKFN
-234 DQWEYEYTLNNS
+234 DQWDYEYTLNNS

-318 SEDIQTAINN
+318 SEDIQTAIDN

-388 DISFHFTKKEKMTSL
+388 DISFHFTKKEKITSL

-455 DYWVIRFTTSGWI
+455 DYWVVRFTAHGWI

-531 DLNKVTELIP
+531 DLNKVTKLIP

-585 DYAYFKHTDDNHN
+585 DYAYFKHIDDNHN

-622 TAEQWATINSGITAN
+622 TAEQWATINSGLTAD
-637 SIPTNYVD
+637 SIPANYVD

-652 DGTKIF
+652 AGKKVFSTKPVYEEH
-658 TVVPKLSRSAYVNAN
+658 VVVGHN
-673 VVLPNEYQLVEYIQ
+673 LPDEYQEVEYIQ
-687 SSGTEY
+687 SGGTQY
-693 IDTNSRIIANTR
+693 IDTGINPKIKPRLIVNMMLLNSADKDYWGNKAIDGSSYFAN
-705 FTCTWGSVFNNGTF
+705 F
-719 TSASGENKGYG
+719 
-730 QGNPS
+730 
-735 GSNPNIAGGGRL
+735 AGGILMYYRYGKTASI
-747 QNGVVTFWFSGS
+747 NTGVSAPFNEFHEWDVSDAIYLDKVKLYTTNNVYTYNANQS
-759 NYSTSLSASAST
+759 NIYLFKSARS
-771 SIYADIITTSENTLK
+771 YG
-786 FSMTD
+786 
-791 IISSTVFI
+791 
-799 NNTLTNFTIYPVNN
+799 NF
-813 MFLFRDSS
+813 
-821 GQYPFYSAK
+821 
-830 KIYDVKFETRA
+830 RA
-841 SSSEEFTVVK
+841 SYFILYDGDEKVREYY
-851 HLIPCYRKLDHVCGF
+851 PCYRKSDNA
-866 YDIIGNEFYTNKGTG
+866 IGLFDKVSNTFFPNLGSDVFIKGN
-881 VLLAGPDVI
+881 DVI
-890 DGKLLYDLG
+890 SGDSVIERELI
-899 FNSNMVLS
+899 SNADIKANIIAYLKN
-907 ELRSITGYNSSK
+907 IQNYNINK

>member
-1 MSLKENIS
+1 MSLNKNIS
-9 AAINSDINAQISS
+9 STVNTNINTQISS

-44 ESGEIVTVNNVTYS
+44 ESGEIINVNNITYS
-58 TVHDNISMY
+58 TVHDNIDMY

-114 NHNDLYYTKDVT
+114 NHNDLYYTKDIT
-126 DATNNLLKE
+126 DATNNLLKA

-169 TATVD
+169 TATAD

-234 DQWEYEYTLNNS
+234 DQWKYEYTLNNS

-251 QWATIN
+251 QWSAIN
-257 SGITKNSIPTTT
+257 SEITSSLVNIIKDNATALNNL
-269 SELINDS
+269 SEVAKTGSYVDLIDKP
-276 NFATTS
+276 
-282 AIPTKTSDLTNDSNF
+282 I
-297 AIISEI
+297 I
-303 PTKTSELINDSNYTT
+303 PTKTSELTNDSGYTT
-318 SEDIQTAINN
+318 SEDIQIAIDN
-328 IPSAGFEDILEGV
+328 IPSAGFEDTLEGI

-350 SLNAGEYGSN
+350 NLNAGEYGSN

-371 MLEGTTAF
+371 MVESTTAF

-388 DISFHFTKKEKMTSL
+388 DISFHFTKKEKITSL

-437 ISIIERKS
+437 ISIVEKKS
-445 YDFNEEGISA
+445 YDFNEEGIFA
-455 DYWVIRFTTSGWI
+455 DYWVVRFTTHGWI
-468 DLRLCKPGSSFT
+468 DLRLCKPGGSFT

-487 FHEQLMDKM
+487 FHEQIMDKM

-504 YALKSEIPTVPTKTS
+504 YALKSDIPTVPTKTS
-519 QLINDSSYITST
+519 QLTNDSSYITST
-531 DLNKVTELIP
+531 DLNKITELIP

-652 DGTKIF
+652 NGKKIF
-658 TVVPKLSRSAYVNAN
+658 SQKPVYEEHVIVGHN
-673 VVLPNEYQLVEYIQ
+673 LPDEYQEVEYIQ
-687 SSGTEY
+687 SGGTQY
-693 IDTNSRIIANTR
+693 IDTGINPKIKPRVVVNMMLLNSADKDYWGNKAIDGSAYYAN
-705 FTCTWGSVFNNGTF
+705 F
-719 TSASGENKGYG
+719 ASGILMYYRYG
-730 QGNPS
+730 KTNSINTGVSAPFNEFHEWDVSNAIYLDKVKLYTTNNVYTYNANQSNIYLFKSARSYGN
-735 GSNPNIAGGGRL
+735 
-747 QNGVVTFWFSGS
+747 F
-759 NYSTSLSASAST
+759 
-771 SIYADIITTSENTLK
+771 
-786 FSMTD
+786 
-791 IISSTVFI
+791 
-799 NNTLTNFTIYPVNN
+799 
-813 MFLFRDSS
+813 
-821 GQYPFYSAK
+821 
-830 KIYDVKFETRA
+830 RA
-841 SSSEEFTVVK
+841 SYFILYDGDEKVREYY
-851 HLIPCYRKLDHVCGF
+851 PCYRKSDNAIGLFDKVSNTFFPNLGSGVF
-866 YDIIGNEFYTNKGTG
+866 IKGNDIISGETTVERELVSNADIKTN
-881 VLLAGPDVI
+881 
-890 DGKLLYDLG
+890 
-899 FNSNMVLS
+899 
-907 ELRSITGYNSSK
+907 ITAHLKNIPNYNVNK

-924 NVNGIFKWVDE
+924 NINGIFKWVDE

>member
-9 AAINSDINAQISS
+9 STINSDINAQISS

-36 SLKTLSLQ
+36 SLKTLSLK
-44 ESGEIVTVNNVTYS
+44 EGGEIVTVNNVTYS

-107 NKADKNH
+107 NKADKDH
-114 NHNDLYYTKDVT
+114 NHNDLYYTKDVIDIT
-126 DATNNLLKE
+126 DNLLKE

-169 TATVD
+169 TATAD

-257 SGITKNSIPTTT
+257 SGITKNSIPTNYITTDTEQRVTGRKIFAVRPMCEVEKTTGHFLPDEYQEVEYIQSSGSQYINTGINPKIKPRVIMKMAMIDPRDSDYFGNSAINGSAFFGNFSAYSLMYYRYGSTSALNTGISVKQNQWHEWDISQSVYLDGDLRYTTTNTYTYNSSQISICIFKCRNYATYQLAYFILYDGEEKVREFYPCYRKSDSAIGLYDKVTNKFYPNSGRGTFIKGADVQSGTFIEEYELAT
-269 SELINDS
+269 SEALKTMSYNDLLDKPL
-276 NFATTS
+276 
-282 AIPTKTSDLTNDSNF
+282 IPTKTSQLTNDSNYL
-297 AIISEI
+297 
-303 PTKTSELINDSNYTT
+303 TKTNGDS
-318 SEDIQTAINN
+318 
-328 IPSAGFEDILEGV
+328 
-341 VGRTKVEWN
+341 
-350 SLNAGEYGSN
+350 
-360 STYNGATLPPV
+360 
-371 MLEGTTAF
+371 
-379 WNSGSGKPL
+379 
-388 DISFHFTKKEKMTSL
+388 
-403 QVKCPPYGGNST
+403 
-415 TMTIYYAQEGDTELT
+415 YYQAKGD
-430 LYKEIAT
+430 
-437 ISIIERKS
+437 
-445 YDFNEEGISA
+445 
-455 DYWVIRFTTSGWI
+455 
-468 DLRLCKPGSSFT
+468 
-480 PGLYSEV
+480 
-487 FHEQLMDKM
+487 
-496 NGYQPVGN
+496 
-504 YALKSEIPTVPTKTS
+504 YALKSEIPTVNNAS
-519 QLINDSSYITST
+519 
-531 DLNKVTELIP
+531 
-541 NTATTE
+541 
-547 NKLVDKNFVNSSIS
+547 LVIQQNGIDI
-561 TATATFKGTF
+561 ATF
-571 DNLTEL
+571 
-577 QQTSADLN
+577 
-585 DYAYFKHTDDNHN
+585 
-598 IVYSR
+598 
-603 YKYSDGV
+603 
-610 WNFEYDLNTTGF
+610 
-622 TAEQWATINSGITAN
+622 TAN
-637 SIPTNYVD
+637 SETDTTVDITTPTNYVD
-645 LSSDQTI
+645 LTSNQTI

-658 TVVPKLSRSAYVNAN
+658 TVVPKVYKNAYVNAD
-673 VVLPNEYQLVEYIQ
+673 VVLPDEYQLVEYIQ

-705 FTCTWGSVFNNGTF
+705 FTCTWGSVFNNGSF
-719 TSASGENKGYG
+719 VSASGENKGYG

-735 GSNPNIAGGGRL
+735 GASPNIAGGGRL
-747 QNGVVTFWFSGS
+747 QNNVITFWFSGS
-759 NYSTSLSASAST
+759 NYSTSLNASLST
-771 SIYADIITTSENTLK
+771 SIYTDIITTSENTLK
-786 FSMTD
+786 FNMTD
-791 IISSTVFI
+791 IINDTVFI
-799 NNTLTNFTIYPVNN
+799 NNTITNFTNYPIHN

-851 HLIPCYRKLDHVCGF
+851 HLIPCYRKSDNVCGF

-881 VLLAGPDVI
+881 TFVSGSDII
-890 DGKLLYDLG
+890 DGKLLYNLG
-899 FNSNMVLS
+899 FNYGTVLS
-907 ELRSITGYNSSK
+907 ELRSITGYDSSK

-924 NVNGIFKWVDE
+924 NINGIFKWVDE

>member
-36 SLKTLSLQ
+36 SLKTLSLK
-44 ESGEIVTVNNVTYS
+44 EGGEIVTVNNVTYS

-107 NKADKNH
+107 NKADKDH
-114 NHNDLYYTKDVT
+114 NHNDLYYTKDVIDIT
-126 DATNNLLKE
+126 DNLLKE

-169 TATVD
+169 TATAD

-257 SGITKNSIPTTT
+257 SGITKNSIPTNYITTDTEQRVTGRKIFAVRPMCEVEKTTGHFLPDEYQEVEYIQSSGSQYINTGINPKIKPRVIMKMAMIDPRDSDYFGNSAINGSAFFGNFSAYSLMYYRYGSTSALNTGISVKQNQWHEWDISQSVYLDGDLRYTTTNTYTYNSSQISICIFKCRNYATYQLAYFILYDGEEKVREFYPCYRKSDSAIGLYDKVTNKFYPNSGRGTFIKGADVQSGTFIEEYELAT
-269 SELINDS
+269 SEALKTMSYNDLLDKPL
-276 NFATTS
+276 
-282 AIPTKTSDLTNDSNF
+282 IPTKTSQLTNDSNYL
-297 AIISEI
+297 
-303 PTKTSELINDSNYTT
+303 TKTNGDS
-318 SEDIQTAINN
+318 
-328 IPSAGFEDILEGV
+328 
-341 VGRTKVEWN
+341 
-350 SLNAGEYGSN
+350 
-360 STYNGATLPPV
+360 
-371 MLEGTTAF
+371 
-379 WNSGSGKPL
+379 
-388 DISFHFTKKEKMTSL
+388 
-403 QVKCPPYGGNST
+403 
-415 TMTIYYAQEGDTELT
+415 YYQAKGD
-430 LYKEIAT
+430 
-437 ISIIERKS
+437 
-445 YDFNEEGISA
+445 
-455 DYWVIRFTTSGWI
+455 
-468 DLRLCKPGSSFT
+468 
-480 PGLYSEV
+480 
-487 FHEQLMDKM
+487 
-496 NGYQPVGN
+496 
-504 YALKSEIPTVPTKTS
+504 YALKSEIPTVNNAS
-519 QLINDSSYITST
+519 
-531 DLNKVTELIP
+531 
-541 NTATTE
+541 
-547 NKLVDKNFVNSSIS
+547 LVIQQNGIDI
-561 TATATFKGTF
+561 ATF
-571 DNLTEL
+571 
-577 QQTSADLN
+577 
-585 DYAYFKHTDDNHN
+585 
-598 IVYSR
+598 
-603 YKYSDGV
+603 
-610 WNFEYDLNTTGF
+610 
-622 TAEQWATINSGITAN
+622 TAN
-637 SIPTNYVD
+637 SETDTTVDITTPTNYVD
-645 LSSDQTI
+645 LTSNQTI

-658 TVVPKLSRSAYVNAN
+658 TVVPKVYKNAYVNAD
-673 VVLPNEYQLVEYIQ
+673 VVLPDEYQLVEYIQ

-705 FTCTWGSVFNNGTF
+705 FTCTWGSVFNNGSF
-719 TSASGENKGYG
+719 VSASGENKGYG

-735 GSNPNIAGGGRL
+735 GASPNITGGGRL
-747 QNGVVTFWFSGS
+747 QNNVITFWFSGS
-759 NYSTSLSASAST
+759 NYSTSLNASLST
-771 SIYADIITTSENTLK
+771 SIYTDIITTSENTLK
-786 FSMTD
+786 FNMTD
-791 IISSTVFI
+791 IINDTVFI
-799 NNTLTNFTIYPVNN
+799 NNTITNFTNYPVHN

-851 HLIPCYRKLDHVCGF
+851 HLIPCYRKSDNVCGF

-881 VLLAGPDVI
+881 TFVSGSDII
-890 DGKLLYDLG
+890 DGKLLYNLG
-899 FNSNMVLS
+899 FNYGTVLS
-907 ELRSITGYNSSK
+907 ELRSITGYDSSK

-924 NVNGIFKWVDE
+924 NINGIFKWVDE